1 MRCASRIF
9 SAATVAIVA
18 TLGFAL
24 VTSIAQTAW
33 AQASR
38 TIRVVVTVPAGG
50 AIDALVRIL
59 ADEIARTSGQTIVID
74 SRPGAG
80 GAIAAEA
87 VARAAPDGNTL
98 LVNSTGLLI
107 NALLRKVSSDPLTSF
122 EPVCKLVASPLVIV
136 VNSASPYR
144 TLADL
149 VTAARARP
157 GELSFA
163 SVGPYTSP
171 HIAIERFKRQAGI
184 DMIYVPYQGGA
195 PAINALLG
203 QHVTAALQNYQ
214 EVKGQVDAGSLRP
227 LAVTSAR
234 RVESLPE
241 LPTIA
246 ESGYPGFEVDGWFGL
261 VAPAKTPPGTLAQL
275 VNSFGRAVEAP
286 EVKAKLALQALY
298 PDAHCGSDFAAY
310 MRRQYDEYARVM
322 RELNIK
328 GE

>member
-1 MRCASRIF
+1 
-9 SAATVAIVA
+9 
-18 TLGFAL
+18 
-24 VTSIAQTAW
+24 
-33 AQASR
+33 
-38 TIRVVVTVPAGG
+38 VTVPPGG

-87 VARAAPDGNTL
+87 VARAVPDGNTL

-107 NALLRKVSSDPLTSF
+107 NAILRKVGADPLTSF
-122 EPVCKLVASPLVIV
+122 EPICKLVTSPLVLV

-149 VTAARARP
+149 VAAARARP

-214 EVKGQVDAGSLRP
+214 EVKGQVDAGSLRV
-227 LAVTSAR
+227 LAVTSAQ
-234 RVESLPE
+234 RVESLLE
-241 LPTIA
+241 LPTIV

-261 VAPAKTPPGTLAQL
+261 VAPAKTPPGTVALL

-286 EVKAKLALQALY
+286 EVKARLALQALY
-298 PDAHCGSDFAAY
+298 PDPHCGADFAAY
-310 MRRQYDEYARVM
+310 MRRQYDEYAYVM

-328 GE
+328 SE